1 MPAVAQQQ
9 QLVRL
14 NVNMNE
20 QTAKDLKE
28 LADRDGLSFTETIRR
43 AVAIYKYIRDEVR
56 KDRVI
61 LTMDPD
67 GKNRR
72 EIVLM

>member
-1 MPAVAQQQ
+1 MPAIAQQ

-67 GKNRR
+67 GRNRR

>member
-1 MPAVAQQQ
+1 MPAIAQQQ
-9 QLVRL
+9 IVRL

-20 QTAKDLKE
+20 QTATDLKE
-28 LADRDGLSFTETIRR
+28 LAERDGLSFTETIRR

-56 KDRVI
+56 KGRVVM
-61 LTMDPD
+61 TQDPD
-67 GKNRR
+67 GRNRR

>member
-1 MPAVAQQQ
+1 MSTTAQQ

-43 AVAIYKYIRDEVR
+43 AVAIYKYIRDEV
-56 KDRVI
+56 KKGRVVV
-61 LTMDPD
+61 TMDPD
-67 GKNRR
+67 GRNRR

>member
-1 MPAVAQQQ
+1 MSALAQQ

-43 AVAIYKYIRDEVR
+43 AIAIYKYIRDEVR
-56 KDRVI
+56 QGRI
-61 LTMDPD
+61 IQTMDQD